1 MLPVSSGVKRV
12 EASLVRNSSY
22 HRICGSIPSQQDT
35 QCVPFDGR
43 RCLIF
48 GIEKLSHFEA
58 GQRDTRK
65 RKGKKKREE
74 GKACSLKNG
83 KR

>member
-1 MLPVSSGVKRV
+1 MQSAFPL
-12 EASLVRNSSY
+12 
-22 HRICGSIPSQQDT
+22 T
-35 QCVPFDGR
+35 R
-43 RCLIF
+43 RFLIF

-65 RKGKKKREE
+65 KKKKDGGGAGGGGGKR
-74 GKACSLKNG
+74 KACSLKNG